1 MKVTA
6 DGPQA
11 AVVLLADFRETPSC
25 SGTPFAKQDLPQN

>member
-11 AVVLLADFRETPSC
+11 AGVLHPDFRETSSC
-25 SGTPFAKQDLPQN
+25 LRSHFAKQKLPQN